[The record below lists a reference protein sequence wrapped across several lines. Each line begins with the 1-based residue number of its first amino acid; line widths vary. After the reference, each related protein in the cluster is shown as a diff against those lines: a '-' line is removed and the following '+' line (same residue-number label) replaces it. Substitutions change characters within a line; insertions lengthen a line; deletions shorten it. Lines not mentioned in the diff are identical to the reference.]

1 VLIELDGECVDLA
14 LELAEAAREPIAL
27 LAERFGERHHGLDEP
42 VLAVVGGARVVQSV
56 VLRHE
61 VAKGPANRMP
71 EPLSARMRTSRAGRV
86 VRLTA

>member
-42 VLAVVGGARVVQSV
+42 VLAIVGGARVVQSV

-61 VAKGPANRMP
+61 VAKGQQIGCRSPSPP
-71 EPLSARMRTSRAGRV
+71 ECALRAQGVSSA
-86 VRLTA
+86 